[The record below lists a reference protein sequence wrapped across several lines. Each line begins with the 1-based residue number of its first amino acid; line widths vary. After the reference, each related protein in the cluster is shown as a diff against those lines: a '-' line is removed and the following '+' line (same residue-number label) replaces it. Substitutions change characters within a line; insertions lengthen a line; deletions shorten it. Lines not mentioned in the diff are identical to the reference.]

1 MSIRRISFVCLTLV
15 LFLAFQPPVA
25 SASTPTFSAI
35 YVFGDSY
42 CDVGNISILT
52 NGQRPPV
59 PPYFNGR
66 FSDGPLWV
74 DHIAGARNLP
84 MVAALAGGNDYAF
97 AGAHASGPV
106 QTPAGTLPGVPQQV
120 GYYLQAHGGKADPNA
135 LYILEG
141 GGNDIVDAAGVGSP
155 QQLGFQIALGIASAE
170 LLLRQAGAKNFLI
183 PDLFDVG
190 ILPIAQPFAAFA
202 HQATV
207 AANKSLNDL
216 LFVEQLL
223 QGVHIRRLYVY
234 SLFQS
239 IVTDTTHFGFTNIT
253 TPCFNGVTVCP
264 DPDHQLFWDV
274 YHPTVFGHGFF
285 AAITE
290 QALAQ

>member
-1 MSIRRISFVCLTLV
+1 MSIRRISFVCVTLV
-15 LFLAFQPPVA
+15 LFLAFQAPAA
-25 SASTPTFSAI
+25 SASTQTYSAI

-42 CDVGNISILT
+42 CDVGNVYLLT
-52 NGQRPPV
+52 NQTRPPV

-84 MVAALAGGNDYAF
+84 MIPALMGGNDYAF
-97 AGAHASGPV
+97 AGAHAAGPV
-106 QTPAGTLPGVPQQV
+106 QTAAGTLPGVPQQV
-120 GYYLQAHGGKADPNA
+120 GLYLQAHGGKADPNA

-155 QQLGFQIALGIASAE
+155 QQLGFQIAFGIATAE

-183 PDLFDVG
+183 PDLLDVG

-202 HQATV
+202 HQASV

-216 LFVEQLL
+216 LFVEELF
-223 QGVHIRRLYVY
+223 QGVRIRRLNVY

-239 IVTDTTHFGFTNIT
+239 IVADTTHFGFTNIT
-253 TPCFNGVTVCP
+253 TPCFNGVSVCA
-264 DPDHQLFWDV
+264 DPDHTLFWDV
-274 YHPTVFGHGFF
+274 YHPTVFGHAIF
-285 AAITE
+285 ASITE
-290 QALAQ
+290 QVLAE